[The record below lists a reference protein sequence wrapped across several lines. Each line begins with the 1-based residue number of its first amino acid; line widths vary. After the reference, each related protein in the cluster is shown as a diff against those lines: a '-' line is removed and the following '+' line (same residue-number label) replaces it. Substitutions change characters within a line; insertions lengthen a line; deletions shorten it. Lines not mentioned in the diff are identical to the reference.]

1 MTFPASRC
9 QEAVARIP
17 VGWSDP
23 RAGMGE
29 AEGLDED
36 CGCPRLSPELL
47 TLSSETMGL

>member
-1 MTFPASRC
+1 MSRC

-29 AEGLDED
+29 AEGSDED

-47 TLSSETMGL
+47 TLSSEDMGL